1 MEHTNN
7 ASNKQLVDSEARANA
22 KRSRSPS
29 ESLEDGGQPS
39 KTTLHRLHGLENN
52 TEIYGASHFG
62 EWGEFI
68 QRKRA
73 KLQIQNSSL
82 EGTSDAKSDIFRGLA
97 IYINGWTRPSVQEL
111 RKLIV
116 AHGGVFQPYLDK
128 KSLVTHIITCSLTP
142 AKIREFKHMKVVRPE
157 WLVESANAGTLLP
170 WTDYIFHPGGR
181 AETYQGSPV
190 GQTTLKPV
198 PKSTPPPSPQ
208 VQVNRSEPRTPV
220 SPPRS
225 PLRPLYTTD
234 PCTYED
240 AARVPG
246 YAIGQSNE
254 MAERV
259 MADPQWRAAHTS
271 IAPDFIEGFYKKS
284 RLHHLSMWKAELRN
298 LVMEAQERA
307 EREEFGNTQDKDG
320 LVVQEKAGAQSSST
334 TDVSMGG
341 VEFTLRSPTK
351 NKGKNKAETD
361 ERVFMHC
368 DFDCFFVSA
377 GLTTRPHLRGKPVV
391 VCHSQGN
398 QGGASSTSEIASSS
412 YEARSFGI
420 KNGMSLRQ
428 AKQLC
433 PSVVTIPY
441 EFERY
446 RDLSSQFYTIL
457 MRYADDLEAV
467 SVDEA
472 LVDVSHSV
480 ATRRAAAPFSV
491 DDHALS
497 LAETIREEVKA
508 TTGCD
513 VSIGIAENIQLARI
527 ATRKAKPA
535 GLFHLKRDDV
545 QKVLEPLDIDDLHG
559 FGYSTR
565 EKAKEKLGTANVG
578 ELAKKSK
585 GQLCAALGKGTGETL
600 YKAIRGI
607 DDRKLESDKPR
618 RSVSCD
624 INYGVRFEN
633 NEQTETFIYQMAE
646 EVARRMSNI
655 SVRGRSLTLKIM
667 KRDPSAPKEAPKA
680 RFLGHGICETF
691 NKQTPLSNIHG
702 QATSDSK
709 DIGEHAW
716 KLLKSFNFDPREL
729 RGVGIQIQKLEKT
742 GTAENSAQ
750 ARLPF
755 QPALRPKTPDKA
767 EPVQVTGGPP
777 QIVVQPPSQ
786 EEILQQNGVSP
797 GGEEASAHDIPSFS
811 QVDKE
816 VFDALPEDIRKE
828 LENEYKRR
836 SKSPVLNVPPPV
848 PAERHPRI
856 VVKGAGTNVKRI
868 TKQLAPRTKTTI
880 SPRKSTLFAR
890 RVTRVGPSSVRVS
903 EAELQELGI
912 DPEVFAALPVDVQ
925 REQLITARHLKN
937 GGVLAEP
944 KVLKYAKRKT
954 RVYPKKPPPLAS
966 HPQHPFLKQ
975 QGPKKGEKLYFTKT
989 DDVQRVIEAWVE
1001 NFKEDPPNQKDVE
1014 YFSKFLVQS
1023 AESSDTGMEKTVA
1036 VMRWWLVL
1044 LRRHWGFYEHHDLV
1058 ETEPVTQRMT
1068 WEKIGRAWWAA
1079 FREVKSSVDAIATK
1093 RFGGTLC
1100 LK

>member
-1 MEHTNN
+1 MEHTNDV
-7 ASNKQLVDSEARANA
+7 SNEQPISSGARTNA
-22 KRSRSPS
+22 KRSRSRS
-29 ESLEDGGQPS
+29 ESPEDLGQPS
-39 KTTLHRLHGLENN
+39 KTTLHHLNGPETNA
-52 TEIYGASHFG
+52 EIYGASHFG
-62 EWGEFI
+62 QWGEYM

-73 KLQIQNSSL
+73 KLQIQNTSL
-82 EGTSDAKSDIFRGLA
+82 ESTSDEKNDLFRGIS
-97 IYINGWTRPSVQEL
+97 IYINGWTRPSMQEL

-116 AHGGVFQPYLDK
+116 THGGVFQSYLSK

-157 WLVESANAGTLLP
+157 WLVESAAAGTLLP

-181 AETYQGSPV
+181 AEPSQGSPV
-190 GQTTLKPV
+190 GQTTLKSISR
-198 PKSTPPPSPQ
+198 STPPPSPQ
-208 VQVNRSEPRTPV
+208 VQVNRNEMEDPV
-220 SPPRS
+220 SRSNSPPS
-225 PLRPLYTTD
+225 PLYTTD
-234 PCTYED
+234 PATYQD
-240 AARVPG
+240 AVRVPG
-246 YAIGQSNE
+246 YALGRSNE

-271 IAPDFIEGFYKKS
+271 IAPDFIEGYYKNS

-307 EREEFGNTQDKDG
+307 EREEFGNSQDKDG
-320 LVVQEKAGAQSSST
+320 PVVREKAGAQSTST
-334 TDVSMGG
+334 TDVSMGSA
-341 VEFTLRSPTK
+341 ELILRSPTK
-351 NKGKNKAETD
+351 NKGKHKAVND
-361 ERVFMHC
+361 ERVIMHC

-377 GLTTRPHLRGKPVV
+377 GLTTRPQLRSKPVV

-428 AKQLC
+428 ARQLC

-446 RDLSSQFYTIL
+446 KDLSLQFYTIL
-457 MRYADDLEAV
+457 MRYADDLQAV

-472 LVDVSHSV
+472 LVDVSRSV
-480 ATRRAAAPFSV
+480 ESRRAEAPISV
-491 DDHALS
+491 DDHALA
-497 LAETIREEVKA
+497 LAQTIREEVKA
-508 TTGCD
+508 ATGCN

-545 QKVLEPLDIDDLHG
+545 QRVLDPLGIDDLHG
-559 FGYSTR
+559 FGHSTR
-565 EKAKEKLGTANVG
+565 EKAKEKLGTANLG

-585 GQLCAALGKGTGETL
+585 GQLCEALGKGTGETL

-646 EVARRMSNI
+646 EVARRMHNI

-667 KRDPSAPKEAPKA
+667 KRDPSAPKEAPK
-680 RFLGHGICETF
+680 FLGHGICETF
-691 NKQTPLSNIHG
+691 NKQTALSNIHG

-709 DIGEHAW
+709 DIGDHAW
-716 KLLKSFNFDPREL
+716 KLLLSFNFDPKEL
-729 RGVGIQIQKLEKT
+729 RGIGIQIQKLEKA
-742 GTAENSAQ
+742 GTVESTAQ

-755 QPALRPKTPDKA
+755 QPVLRHKTPEHKV
-767 EPVQVTGGPP
+767 ESMQIPTEHP

-786 EEILQQNGVSP
+786 EMVLPQENSTVSA
-797 GGEEASAHDIPSFS
+797 EEASAHDIPPFS
-811 QVDKE
+811 QVDRD
-816 VFDALPEDIRKE
+816 VFDALPESIRKE
-828 LENEYKRR
+828 LENEYERR
-836 SKSPVLNVPPPV
+836 SKSPVPDNPPPV
-848 PAERHPRI
+848 PAERRPRI
-856 VVKGAGTNVKRI
+856 PVKGTTTDVKRI
-868 TKQLAPRTKTTI
+868 TRQLAPRSKTTI
-880 SPRKSTLFAR
+880 SPRKSTLFTKR
-890 RVTRVGPSSVRVS
+890 PTRVGPSSVRVP
-903 EAELQELGI
+903 EDELRELGI
-912 DPEVFAALPVDVQ
+912 DPGVFAALPVDVQ

-937 GGVLAEP
+937 GGVLTEP
-944 KVLKYAKRKT
+944 TVLKYAKRKT
-954 RVYPKKPPPLAS
+954 RVYPKKPPPLAK

-975 QGPKKGEKLYFTKT
+975 QGPKKGEKLYFTMT
-989 DDVQRVIEAWVE
+989 DDVQRVIETWVE

-1023 AESSDTGMEKTVA
+1023 VETSDTGMEKTIA
-1036 VMRWWLVL
+1036 VMKWWLVL
-1044 LRRHWGFYEHHDLV
+1044 LRRYWEFYEHDDLL
-1058 ETEPVTQRMT
+1058 ETEVVTQRMT
-1068 WEKIGRAWWAA
+1068 SEKIGKAWWAA
-1079 FREVKSSVDAIATK
+1079 FREVKSKVDEITKK

>member
-7 ASNKQLVDSEARANA
+7 ASNKQLVDSEAKAKA

-29 ESLEDGGQPS
+29 ESPEDRGQPS
-39 KTTLHRLHGLENN
+39 KTTLHRLNGPEND

-62 EWGEFI
+62 EWGEYM

-73 KLQIQNSSL
+73 KLQIQNTSL
-82 EGTSDAKSDIFRGLA
+82 EGPSDAKSDIFRGLS

-116 AHGGVFQPYLDK
+116 THGGVFQPYLDK

-157 WLVESANAGTLLP
+157 WLVESADAGTLLP
-170 WTDYIFHPGGR
+170 WTDYIFYPGGR
-181 AETYQGSPV
+181 AEASQGHPV

-198 PKSTPPPSPQ
+198 SKSTPPPSPQ
-208 VQVNRSEPRTPV
+208 VQVNRSEPQSPASRSR
-220 SPPRS
+220 SPP
-225 PLRPLYTTD
+225 RPLYTTD
-234 PCTYED
+234 PSTYED
-240 AARVPG
+240 AVRVPG
-246 YAIGQSNE
+246 YAMGQSNE

-271 IAPDFIEGFYKKS
+271 IAPDFIEGFYKNS

-307 EREEFGNTQDKDG
+307 EREAFGNTQDGDG
-320 LVVQEKAGAQSSST
+320 PVLQEKAGAQSTST

-351 NKGKNKAETD
+351 NKGKRKAETN

-472 LVDVSHSV
+472 LVDVSHGV
-480 ATRRAAAPFSV
+480 ASRRAAAPFSV
-491 DDHALS
+491 NDHALS

-535 GLFHLKRDDV
+535 GLFHLRRDDV
-545 QKVLEPLDIDDLHG
+545 QKALEPLDIDDLHG

-585 GQLCAALGKGTGETL
+585 GQLCEALGKGTGETL

-633 NEQTETFIYQMAE
+633 NEQTETFIYRMAE
-646 EVARRMSNI
+646 EVARRMSDI

-667 KRDPSAPKEAPKA
+667 KRDPSAPKEAPK
-680 RFLGHGICETF
+680 FLGHGICETF
-691 NKQTPLSNIHG
+691 NKQTPLSSIHG
-702 QATSDSK
+702 QATNDSK

-716 KLLKSFNFDPREL
+716 KLFKSFNFDPREL
-729 RGVGIQIQKLEKT
+729 RGVGIQIQKLEKE
-742 GTAENSAQ
+742 GMAENSAQ

-755 QPALRPKTPDKA
+755 QPAFRAKTPDKA
-767 EPVQVTGGPP
+767 ELVQVASGPP

-786 EEILQQNGVSP
+786 EEILQRVDVTAGV
-797 GGEEASAHDIPSFS
+797 EEAPTHDIPSFS

-836 SKSPVLNVPPPV
+836 SKSPTLNVPPPV
-848 PAERHPRI
+848 PAERRPRI
-856 VVKGAGTNVKRI
+856 AVKGTSTDVKRI
-868 TKQLAPRTKTTI
+868 TRQLAPRSKTTI
-880 SPRKSTLFAR
+880 SPRKSTLFAK
-890 RVTRVGPSSVRVS
+890 RVTRVGPSSVRVA
-903 EAELQELGI
+903 EDELQELGI

-925 REQLITARHLKN
+925 REQLITTRHLKN
-937 GGVLAEP
+937 GGALAEP

-975 QGPKKGEKLYFTKT
+975 QGPKKGDKLYFTRT

-1014 YFSKFLVQS
+1014 YLGKFLVQS

-1036 VMRWWLVL
+1036 AMRWWLVL
-1044 LRRHWGFYEHHDLV
+1044 LRRHWEFYEHHDLL

-1068 WEKIGRAWWAA
+1068 SEKIGRAWWTA
-1079 FREVKSSVDAIATK
+1079 FREVKSKVDAIATK